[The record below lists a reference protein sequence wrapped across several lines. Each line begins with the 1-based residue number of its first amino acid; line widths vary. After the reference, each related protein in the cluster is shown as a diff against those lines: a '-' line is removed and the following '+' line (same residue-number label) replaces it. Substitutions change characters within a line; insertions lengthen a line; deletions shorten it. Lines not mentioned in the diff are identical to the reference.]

1 MRTRYLVLVLL
12 LLAPVLVSADYTDP
26 LLEISKDNVPGHW
39 RIHKFGHN
47 EALSTAL
54 ETIWSGSNIYT
65 YPAAAIT
72 MNLTSTDAD
81 DTMGGNGAWGVTVY
95 GLDGNYNMINE
106 TMQLNG
112 QNPIPTTLKY
122 LRVYRVFTRQAGVT
136 GFNEGIIYL
145 GTGASAAGVPTNKY
159 AIIDQNY
166 GQTMMTQFTIPNGYT
181 GYLTRFTISSWT
193 ANKNFESYLRIRWI
207 GESWRRIEE
216 NNVVAGTSSL
226 TVPYTPP
233 LPIQAKTDIEFI
245 GKVDVAGGVTEINYD
260 LILVK
265 DGYSL
270 ITESTDVNISS
281 TTVDLVSNIPFIW
294 ALFVVFGIIVSVSPS
309 MIEDRAYRKLAF
321 PLSIVLW
328 FCAMYIWAIEYS
340 GTGFFALTWV
350 HLIPIFLSLAYGF
363 VGLGS
368 SITDKRSKYG

>member
-1 MRTRYLVLVLL
+1 MKRILVFLVLVCF
-12 LLAPVLVSADYTDP
+12 LVPMVGADYTDP
-26 LLEISKDNVPGHW
+26 DLAISKNLVTGHW
-39 RIHKFGHN
+39 KIHKFGHN
-47 EALSTAL
+47 EGLSTDL

-65 YPAAAIT
+65 YPPAATI

-81 DTMGGNGAWGVTVY
+81 DNMGGTGAWGVTVY
-95 GLDGNYNMINE
+95 GLDGNYDMINE

-112 QNPIPTTLKY
+112 LNPIPTTLKY
-122 LRVYRVFTRQAGVT
+122 LRVYRMFIRQSGTT

-181 GYLTRFTISSWT
+181 GYLKRFTISCYT
-193 ANKNFESYLRIRWI
+193 TNKNFESYLRIRWI

-216 NNVVAGTSSL
+216 SNMIAGSSL
-226 TVPYTPP
+226 TIPYEPP

-245 GKVDVAGGVTEINYD
+245 GKVDVAGGFTEVNYD

-270 ITESTDVNISS
+270 ITNPTLDVNIAESEVDYLS
-281 TTVDLVSNIPFIW
+281 NSMILWLVFITMGSVFTTGSRIIQEKTLRTLSNPI
-294 ALFVVFGIIVSVSPS
+294 GIIMWVAATYIYAINFV
-309 MIEDRAYRKLAF
+309 DTAYF
-321 PLSIVLW
+321 PVVVIHLLPILLH
-328 FCAMYIWAIEYS
+328 
-340 GTGFFALTWV
+340 LTWAV
-350 HLIPIFLSLAYGF
+350 NDINI
-363 VGLGS
+363 S
-368 SITDKRSKYG
+368 SKVNNYE

>member
-1 MRTRYLVLVLL
+1 MKLRWLSLFIIL
-12 LLAPVLVSADYTDP
+12 LLALTPMINADYTDP
-26 LLEISKDNVPGHW
+26 DLEISKDNVPGHW

-47 EALSTAL
+47 EGLSTDL

-65 YPAAAIT
+65 YPLAATI

-81 DTMGGNGAWGVTVY
+81 DNMGGTGAWGVTVY

-112 QNPIPTTLKY
+112 QNTIPTTLKY
-122 LRVYRVFTRQAGVT
+122 LRVYRVFTRQAGAT

-193 ANKNFESYLRIRWI
+193 ATKNFESYMRIRWV

-216 NNVVAGTSSL
+216 NNVVAGASSL
-226 TVPYTPP
+226 TVSYTPP
-233 LPIQAKTDIEFI
+233 LPIPAKTDIEFI
-245 GKVDVAGGVTEINYD
+245 GKVDVAGGVTEVNYD
-260 LILVK
+260 LILVE
-265 DGYSL
+265 DGYEL
-270 ITESTDVNISS
+270 ITETVTTANSTPNYLPIYLGVGILI
-281 TTVDLVSNIPFIW
+281 VA
-294 ALFVVFGIIVSVSPS
+294 AL
-309 MIEDRAYRKLAF
+309 LATK
-321 PLSIVLW
+321 
-328 FCAMYIWAIEYS
+328 
-340 GTGFFALTWV
+340 GG
-350 HLIPIFLSLAYGF
+350 
-363 VGLGS
+363 
-368 SITDKRSKYG
+368 RR

>member
-1 MRTRYLVLVLL
+1 MRARYLFLVLL

-26 LLEISKDNVPGHW
+26 LFEISKGNVPGHM

-47 EALSTAL
+47 EALSVNF
-54 ETIWSGSNIYT
+54 ETIWSGSDIYV
-65 YPAAAIT
+65 YSGAAT
-72 MNLTSTDAD
+72 VMNLTSTDVD
-81 DTMGGNGAWGVTVY
+81 DVPLDTGAWNVTIY
-95 GLDGNYNMINE
+95 GLDAGYNMINE
-106 TMQLNG
+106 TLQLNG
-112 QNPIPTTLKY
+112 QTSVSTVLQY
-122 LRVYRVFTRQAGVT
+122 LRVYRMIVREAGAT
-136 GFNEGIIYL
+136 GWNEGIIYL
-145 GTGASAAGVPTNKY
+145 GTGVTVAGVPTNKY
-159 AIIDQNY
+159 AIIDANY
-166 GQTMMTQFTIPNGYT
+166 GQTMMTQYTIPDGYT
-181 GYLTRFTISSWT
+181 GYLIRIGMTTFTT
-193 ANKNFESYLRIRWI
+193 NKAFEVYLRTKPT
-207 GESWRRIEE
+207 GESWLRKEEYHMASGQSIEHSF
-216 NNVVAGTSSL
+216 N
-226 TVPYTPP
+226 PP
-233 LPIQAKTDIEFI
+233 IPIAARTDIDFM

-260 LILVK
+260 LILVE

-270 ITESTDVNISS
+270 ITEETTDVNISS

-294 ALFVVFGIIVSVSPS
+294 ALFVVFGIIASVSPS
-309 MIEDRAYRKLAF
+309 MIEDRTYRKLAF